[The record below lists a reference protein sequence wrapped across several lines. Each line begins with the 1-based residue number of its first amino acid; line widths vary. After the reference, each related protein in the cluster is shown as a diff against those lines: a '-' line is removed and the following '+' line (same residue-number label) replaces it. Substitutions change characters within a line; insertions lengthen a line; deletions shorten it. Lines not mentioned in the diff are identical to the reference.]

1 MKALIF
7 LLLPM
12 LLFAQNGDFPA
23 TQPQNP
29 NQTISQTQDQLS
41 GNDSYRWSFGIFY
54 IPYYSGEV
62 YSGEIYE
69 YGNGLYSLFSV
80 SKSMTLME
88 GQFSYSLSQRFR
100 ATLNVGYST
109 GYDEIVTKY
118 HNRYDDPLNNY
129 DFGAKISNNDKF
141 LNVGIGVK
149 FYLKRV
155 KQQTV
160 SPYVLAGIGKQF
172 AFSSYKNED
181 LFVEPIEPEG
191 YSYSDN
197 FEEFIEDL
205 NSPVLANLGFGAE
218 YLFNPSLSVFS
229 AIRFNYM
236 KRSGIF
242 EFRDTSPGS
251 TRTGTR
257 EFKVSETTTHI
268 GLGMNFYF

>member
-12 LLFAQNGDFPA
+12 FLFAQNGDFPA
-23 TQPQNP
+23 TQQQNP
-29 NQTISQTQDQLS
+29 NQTISQTQDQLP

-54 IPYYSGEV
+54 VPYYSGKI

-69 YGNGLYSLFSV
+69 YGGLYSLFSI
-80 SKSMTLME
+80 SESMTIME

-109 GYDEIVTKY
+109 GYEETVTEY
-118 HNRYDDPLNNY
+118 HNRYDDPINNSN
-129 DFGAKISNNDKF
+129 FGAKISTSNKI

-149 FYLKRV
+149 YYLKRV
-155 KQQTV
+155 MPQKV

-172 AFSSYKNED
+172 AFSGYKNED

-205 NSPVLANLGFGAE
+205 NSPVHANLGFGAE

>member
-12 LLFAQNGDFPA
+12 FLLAQNGDFPA

-29 NQTISQTQDQLS
+29 NQTISQTQDQPP

-80 SKSMTLME
+80 SESMTMME
-88 GQFSYSLSQRFR
+88 GQFSYSFSQRFR
-100 ATLNVGYST
+100 ATLNVGYSS
-109 GYDEIVTKY
+109 GYDEIGTEY
-118 HNRYDDPLNNY
+118 HVRYEDPVNNS
-129 DFGAKISNNDKF
+129 DFGVKISNSDKF
-141 LNVGIGVK
+141 LNIGIGVK
-149 FYLKRV
+149 YYLKRV
-155 KQQTV
+155 MPQKV

-205 NSPVLANLGFGAE
+205 NSPVHANLGFGAE

-236 KRSGIF
+236 RQSAVF
-242 EFRDTSPGS
+242 EYRETSSYS
-251 TRTGTR
+251 TRTGNR
-257 EFKVSETTTHI
+257 EHKVSEITTHI